1 MARLTKRKTASYVEL
16 HNRAVERFRKS
27 SRILIWAGIFNVLG
41 LAVGI
46 VQIFSSPETEHTL
59 PLYFCFG
66 LFDIFFNLIIK
77 EIIDW
82 SNAYV
87 GFGLAIFVAMIMSIG
102 AILLSVFASQ
112 GRKRPLIIATGLYF
126 IDWVLVLIAY
136 FLSLESWQNLI
147 MSCGFHLIISACLAY
162 AIYQYF
168 NVINIEKR
176 FVNKS
181 ELAEETK
188 GE

>member
-1 MARLTKRKTASYVEL
+1 MGRLTKRKTASYVEL

-41 LAVGI
+41 LAIGI
-46 VQIFSSPETEHTL
+46 VQVSSGVSDTL
-59 PLYFCFG
+59 PFYFCFG
-66 LFDIFFNLIIK
+66 ILDILFNSLIVMINNVYA
-77 EIIDW
+77 E
-82 SNAYV
+82 
-87 GFGLAIFVAMIMSIG
+87 FAIAIVVAMALSVG

-181 ELAEETK
+181 ESAEEAK